1 MSNKIR
7 QGWQALT
14 QAKANVW
21 LTSVIVILFIITVA
35 ILNTL
40 NLKYGES
47 QARYLSGAGT
57 LTGSTM
63 PPIYPSGDICTEQD
77 PSVSVSP
84 TSQSTYPGGPIQYTI
99 TVTNTGCVAHSYT
112 IDAKKPSANWTKTF
126 STFKTGNLASTQSQT
141 VTLTMS
147 SPGTIGNGTYP
158 IVITAS
164 TVSNGTTYET
174 EATALYTVANPVVES
189 FTINRESADSNGI
202 VYVPTNS
209 PLAISWRCGN
219 TITSDLRN
227 NHGYILATG
236 GNSMNFK
243 KEKIISEQV
252 TYTVTCYGGPNY
264 TGNKTTKAITVKPI
278 NAIDEQ

>member
-40 NLKYGES
+40 NLKYGET
-47 QARYLSGAGT
+47 QARYLSGSGT
-57 LTGSTM
+57 LTGSTI
-63 PPIYPSGDICTEQD
+63 PPINPGGDICTEQD
-77 PSVSVSP
+77 PSVTVSP
-84 TSQSTYPGGPIQYTI
+84 TSQSTYPGGPAQYAI
-99 TVTNTGCVAHSYT
+99 TVTNNGCVAHSYT
-112 IDAKKPSANWTKTF
+112 IDAKKPSANWVKTF
-126 STFKTGNLASTQSQT
+126 STLKTANLESTRSQT

-174 EATALYTVANPVVES
+174 EATAIYTVANPVVES
-189 FTINRESADSNGI
+189 FMINGQGGTSVLA
-202 VYVPTNS
+202 PTNS
-209 PLAISWRCGN
+209 SLAISWRCGN
-219 TITSDLRN
+219 TLTSDLRN

-236 GNSMNFK
+236 GNTMNFK
-243 KEKIISEQV
+243 KEKAVAKAV
-252 TYTVTCYGGPNY
+252 TYTVTCYSGPNY
-264 TGNKTTKAITVKPI
+264 TGNKTSKAITV
-278 NAIDEQ
+278 NGRDAIDEQ